1 MVTRKTVMRRGPDFE
16 ILFAPWL
23 ATFVPG
29 VERRTKA
36 GMNDKGDISGLR
48 DWTLELKAT
57 QSFSLTGL
65 VEAEKEAQTAGTPWY
80 AYVWK
85 WRGHSVYKCIV
96 SMYAQTFAEVL
107 EHIHQLEEENKK
119 LRYALKM
126 VKGGG

>member
-1 MVTRKTVMRRGPDFE
+1 MATRKTVMRRGPDFE
-16 ILFAPWL
+16 IAFASWL
-23 ATFVPG
+23 AGFIPG
-29 VERRTKA
+29 VERRTKS

-65 VEAEKEAQTAGTPWY
+65 SEAEKESNTAGTPWY

-85 WRGHSVYKCIV
+85 WRQHSVFRCIV

-107 EHIHQLEEENKK
+107 EHIAQLEEENKK

-126 VKGGG
+126 VKGT